1 MFEKP
6 AEKAPTIN
14 EAKTILC
21 NLHSQYYD
29 KFPFQMGEKFA
40 LTPDRMFRLDSSICS
55 SYVDFL
61 SRKMPD
67 NIGVE
72 ILTLDDSIHH
82 VLLLRDKNN
91 TSVVCDINTGE
102 MTPDSAGR
110 YCWNPEIDFS
120 DYFNLQSADF
130 YNVNFPQ
137 KEKPNEET
145 LIGENILWYTPKAIS
160 RVFFLAWQKYKE
172 YKISEDAEHLK
183 IAKNCNQIVIN
194 RLSEKHPLAIRALQS
209 NLKIQDL
216 ILKLQNV

>member
-6 AEKAPTIN
+6 TETTSSIN
-14 EAKTILC
+14 EAKTLLS
-21 NLHSQYYD
+21 NLHNKFYNR
-29 KFPFQMGEKFA
+29 FPFQMAGKFA
-40 LTPDRMFRLDSSICS
+40 LAPNRMNRLESSICS

-102 MTPDSAGR
+102 MTPDSVGR

-160 RVFFLAWQKYKE
+160 RAFFLAWQKYKE
-172 YKISEDAEHLK
+172 YKISEDVEDLR

-194 RLSEKHPLAIRALQS
+194 RLSEKHPLVIRALE
-209 NLKIQDL
+209 
-216 ILKLQNV
+216 